1 MDRIRGLREY
11 VRSSEYRAALK
22 IPHSA
27 EVDYKLLAQGEYNIN
42 YLFTHPV
49 TKEKFLLR
57 VNTGS
62 QMHLNDQ
69 IGYEYSTL
77 KMLECS
83 KRTPKAI
90 YVDGSL
96 KSLDQGVLVME
107 FLEGKPLDYKK
118 DLEIAAECL
127 ADIHSIK
134 IESTHLISPLNPLS
148 AILDECRAMFEVYR
162 NSPLADLN
170 KISIIEQMLLEG
182 ETKISKLKN
191 YSGYKSCINTE
202 LNSSNFLING
212 REKRNYIID
221 WEKPILGDV
230 AQDLGHF
237 LAPTTTFWKTDN
249 ILDENEMKYF
259 LDKYKTAV
267 NCKFDIEDLQERVN
281 IYIPINCL
289 RGLTW
294 CAMAFVQYQEEE
306 RLIKNE
312 DTFKKLN
319 QYMAEDFL
327 DMTKTRFFY

>member
-11 VRSSEYRAALK
+11 VRSSEYRNALK

-49 TKEKFLLR
+49 TKEKLLLR

-77 KMLECS
+77 KMLEGS

-118 DLEIAAECL
+118 DLAIAADCL

-162 NSPLADLN
+162 NSSLADLN
-170 KISIIEQMLLEG
+170 KTSIIERMLLEG
-182 ETKISKLKN
+182 EAKISKLKN

-212 REKRNYIID
+212 REKQNYIID
-221 WEKPILGDV
+221 WEKPILGDPS
-230 AQDLGHF
+230 QDLGHF
-237 LAPTTTFWKTDN
+237 LAPTTTFWKTDD
-249 ILDENEMKYF
+249 ILDEKEIKYF
-259 LDKYKTAV
+259 IKQYEMAV
-267 NCKFDIEDLQERVN
+267 NGRFDIEDLEERVN

-294 CAMAFVQYQEEE
+294 CAMAWVQYQEEAK
-306 RLIKNE
+306 LIRNE
-312 DTFKKLN
+312 DTSKKLD
-319 QYMAEDFL
+319 QYTSEEFL
-327 DMTKTRFFY
+327 NMIKNRFFC